1 MQITYT
7 DKYPEE
13 VPQINVYSKKGL
25 NRNQCEKLK
34 EELDQVAK
42 ENVGNVVV
50 FMLAQHLQD
59 WLLEHNDK
67 KQQDEEEKQRELS
80 ELQKLM
86 KKKEQEKKEL
96 ERLSRFSQ
104 MEEEEE
110 KKPKG
115 TPVTK
120 ENFAQWKIKF
130 DKERLEKEAKEK
142 KPERVYYSDI
152 TGRQWF
158 EQKSLKELQQ
168 LQKAEEE
175 EEEEMQ
181 QTKQK
186 EPEMFD
192 ESVFLDE

>member
-1 MQITYT
+1 ETSQKPIAFEIIVNPYTTPSEDEVNHGKNWSTWTLNFVVSAVLQITYT

-13 VPQINVYSKKGL
+13 VQQINVYSKKGL

-34 EELDQVAK
+34 EEVDQDAK

-59 WLLEHNDK
+59 WLLKHNDK

-96 ERLSRFSQ
+96 ERLARFSQ

-115 TPVTK
+115 TP
-120 ENFAQWKIKF
+120 
-130 DKERLEKEAKEK
+130 
-142 KPERVYYSDI
+142 
-152 TGRQWF
+152 
-158 EQKSLKELQQ
+158 
-168 LQKAEEE
+168 
-175 EEEEMQ
+175 
-181 QTKQK
+181 
-186 EPEMFD
+186 
-192 ESVFLDE
+192 